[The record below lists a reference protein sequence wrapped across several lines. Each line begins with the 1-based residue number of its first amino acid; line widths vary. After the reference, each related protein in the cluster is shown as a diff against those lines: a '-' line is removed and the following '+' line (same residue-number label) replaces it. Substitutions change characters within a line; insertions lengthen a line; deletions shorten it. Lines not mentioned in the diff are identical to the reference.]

1 MKKKRRINYHF
12 FKDHNNC
19 EQHSLEKSS
28 PKHGKYTY
36 RLLSNVCIKIKE
48 KTWKNTD
55 RASSKEAVF
64 LTSLFLF
71 LGICTWFAIL
81 PHFNCRISRIIVK
94 HKWLL
99 MPKGDRLHKQPHG
112 AHTQPCISWYFQL
125 LFWIVPHL
133 RVPPHFRIQSHYLHC
148 SKLFTGLSSWHRR

>member
-1 MKKKRRINYHF
+1 MNSIAWRKAVQNMANILIDYCPMSVSKLKKK
-12 FKDHNNC
+12 
-19 EQHSLEKSS
+19 
-28 PKHGKYTY
+28 
-36 RLLSNVCIKIKE
+36 
-48 KTWKNTD
+48 KTWTNTD

-99 MPKGDRLHKQPHG
+99 MPKGDCLHKQLHG